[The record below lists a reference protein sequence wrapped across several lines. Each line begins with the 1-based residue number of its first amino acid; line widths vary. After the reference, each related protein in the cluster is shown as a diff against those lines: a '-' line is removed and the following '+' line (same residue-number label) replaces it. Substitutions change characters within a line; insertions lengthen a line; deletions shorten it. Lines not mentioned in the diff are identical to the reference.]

1 MPKIGF
7 DTDIYSND
15 GTTWYG
21 GDDMLDMGFTITVQ
35 SNKLVGQFQASRNGA
50 TLDNGDLILPFNIL
64 GLTQTINKQTPDDG
78 MAVGDSI
85 TTYNG
90 QMSGSVALYVVPA
103 PESDITPKAVSLD
116 NLQTFKGKCDE
127 TYAPMSRALPAP
139 AGTTDAGKVPTVNS
153 AGNGYTLQTP
163 SGGGK
168 QLYKHSFDCSVGTSG
183 YFCRLDVVSV
193 VSTAM
198 TDDEFITELKS
209 GRIISSFL
217 YMSFDAGGPGGIAEW
232 FVQCILNYYGSN
244 LYASYAQQSTFSTDE
259 VVINST
265 QSTVVAL

>member
-1 MPKIGF
+1 MPKFGF
-7 DTDIYSND
+7 DTDIYNND

-21 GDDMLDMGFTITVQ
+21 GDSTLDMGFTITVQ
-35 SNKLVGQFQASRNGA
+35 SNKLVGQFQASGNGA

-103 PESDITPKAVSLD
+103 PEPDITPKAVSLD

-139 AGTTDAGKVPTVNS
+139 AGTTDAGKVPTVNN

-163 SGGGK
+163 SGGGGSIIK
-168 QLYKHSFDCSVGTSG
+168 LTLDGNNISTTAYVNLLLPTNNVNSYDDLIS
-183 YFCRLDVVSV
+183 YLDVQDPGYVFIPACGSV
-193 VSTAM
+193 TQNSNQDIDYKVDGFCFSSAGNPVVRYFTGIST
-198 TDDEFITELKS
+198 F
-209 GRIISSFL
+209 
-217 YMSFDAGGPGGIAEW
+217 
-232 FVQCILNYYGSN
+232 
-244 LYASYAQQSTFSTDE
+244 AQQVYTNCARFA
-259 VVINST
+259 VYK
-265 QSTVVAL
+265 L